1 MLEDSDEED
10 NEEGRVKEPRK
21 GVLVVCT
28 IIVAVWVGRIIEK
41 N

>member
-28 IIVAVWVGRIIEK
+28 IKYNSSGVGRAYY
-41 N
+41 